1 MVPCRFGTQRAP
13 LRVRV
18 RSWSSGF
25 GGFVGALVVVS
36 ALAACGGGS
45 SSESKDE
52 STTTRGT
59 DASSSTTEDTTSVT
73 VGIICS
79 TAPDA
84 SSALVAAW
92 TANDRAAAG
101 RCATDA
107 VVNQLF
113 ENNGS
118 GNTWTDQGCD
128 TSKPAA
134 PVCAYSYEGG
144 GAFLT
149 VEGSDTAGWK
159 VTKLSY
165 VAD

>member
-1 MVPCRFGTQRAP
+1 M
-13 LRVRV
+13 
-18 RSWSSGF
+18 RSRS
-25 GGFVGALVVVS
+25 GGFAGLSCALAVVA

-73 VGIICS
+73 IGIICS

-84 SSALVAAW
+84 SSALVTAW

-128 TSKPAA
+128 TSNPAA

-144 GAFLT
+144 AAFLT
-149 VEGSDTAGWK
+149 VEGSDAAGWK

>member
-1 MVPCRFGTQRAP
+1 MVPRGFGTQRAS
-13 LRVRV
+13 VRV
-18 RSWSSGF
+18 CMRNPSSRAVRF
-25 GGFVGALVVVS
+25 GCAIAVA
-36 ALAACGGGS
+36 ATLAACSGGS

-59 DASSSTTEDTTSVT
+59 DASTSTTEDTTSVT

-79 TAPDA
+79 TAQDA

-92 TANDRAAAG
+92 TAGDRAAGA
-101 RCATDA
+101 RCASDA

-118 GNTWTDQGCD
+118 GNTWMNQGCD
-128 TSKPAA
+128 TTDPAA

-144 GAFLT
+144 AAFLT
-149 VEGSDTAGWK
+149 VEGSDAAGWK
-159 VTKLSY
+159 VTKVKFL
-165 VAD
+165 AD